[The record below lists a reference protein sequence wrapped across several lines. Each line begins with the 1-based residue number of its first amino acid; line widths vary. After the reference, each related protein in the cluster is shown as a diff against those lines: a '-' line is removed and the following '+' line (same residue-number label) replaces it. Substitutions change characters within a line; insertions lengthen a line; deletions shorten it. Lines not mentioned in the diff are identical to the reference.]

1 MKNFFNLIIKTA
13 IIWITATL
21 FPERVTCDSGQ
32 ALALAIAV
40 FMLITIATGLV
51 SLVLTLLSAKSDN
64 LVFAV
69 IAIII
74 QVLSGFLEL
83 LIANLFVPG
92 FAINGIGT
100 YVVLAL
106 VFSYCS
112 VEINLNKN

>member
-1 MKNFFNLIIKTA
+1 MKNFLNLIIKTA
-13 IIWITATL
+13 IIWIAGAI
-21 FPERVTCDSGQ
+21 FPERVTYDSVQ
-32 ALALAIAV
+32 ALALAIAAFV
-40 FMLITIATGLV
+40 LITIATDLV
-51 SLVLTLLSAKSDN
+51 SLGLNLLSAKSDI
-64 LVFAV
+64 LVFTV

-92 FAINGIGT
+92 FAINGVGT

-112 VEINLNKN
+112 V